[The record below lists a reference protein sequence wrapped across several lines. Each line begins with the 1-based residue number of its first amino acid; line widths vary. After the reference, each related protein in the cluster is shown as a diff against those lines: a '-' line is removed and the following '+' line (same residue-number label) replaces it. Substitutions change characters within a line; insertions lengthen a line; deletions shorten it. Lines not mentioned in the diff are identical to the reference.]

1 MEDWEVELRARLNE
15 ELEDKMYQVGE
26 GDWIAFTGKQGYIEV
41 EVEVEKTLREALT
54 KFDKKKDD

>member
-1 MEDWEVELRARLNE
+1 MEEWEKELRARLNK
-15 ELEDKMYQVGE
+15 ELTDKLYQLGE
-26 GDWIAFTGKQGYIEV
+26 GKWVVFTGKQGYIEV